1 MIHVYLDPI
10 DAFGRVLRALRD
22 APLEPHVE
30 AVEAILEEIV
40 IFFVSKNWRFVE
52 LTWSKKSDPRSD
64 PRFTDPEKNL
74 SIDHSSIA
82 T

>member
-1 MIHVYLDPI
+1 MFACVCIYGSFLPLSMIHVYLDPI

-40 IFFVSKNWRFVE
+40 IFFVSKN
-52 LTWSKKSDPRSD
+52 
-64 PRFTDPEKNL
+64 
-74 SIDHSSIA
+74 
-82 T
+82 